1 MDWSICIVIAV
12 ITLFYGIYL
21 GYNNGKKTAY
31 EQTEKQIKL
40 LEEEHQLYITS
51 YLDYDDMKS
60 NYITIKN
67 ELNKTKQ
74 SLERYKNLYDKEM
87 MENVSLIQSISKKNT
102 ENNSALKSIT
112 HYKKLYDEKLEQYK
126 SLSVSAFEQKQEN
139 HHLKDK
145 LSELEKRAL
154 TSTEIT
160 QKLKQVQQIEKK
172 NEENNL
178 QLQKLRN
185 FTYAKIND
193 IPCLAHIFADLHN
206 QKLALID
213 EHSKGKREALRANE
227 RVAAALK
234 KVKEATFRQKEAEY
248 KCAYYEQ
255 ILPWLKDLSDE
266 PLSSMPNNENEDCST
281 DKDMA
286 KNWLSPEEYNNLS
299 TTEKYQK
306 ALDRYFSRNKTPWEI
321 GRDYERYIGYFYE
334 HELGF
339 DVQYF
344 GIEQGLEDLGRD
356 LICKKDN
363 IVHIIQCKYWKK
375 EKIIHEKHIN
385 QLFGTTVMYYLS
397 NIDNNGNLSN
407 FYDYLSKGLIVPVF
421 YSTTEYSNTAKKFA
435 QSLGV
440 QLKIKKLDMY
450 PMIKC
455 NVNKTTGEKIYHLPF
470 DQQYDKVKIT
480 SKDECYALTIK
491 EAEEKGFRRA
501 LRWHGNNN
509 LQN

>member
-1 MDWSICIVIAV
+1 MNWAICIIIA
-12 ITLFYGIYL
+12 IIALFYGIYL
-21 GYNNGKKTAY
+21 GYKDGKKTAFK
-31 EQTEKQIKL
+31 EVEKQINQL
-40 LEEEHQLYITS
+40 QEEYQFYITS
-51 YLDYDDMKS
+51 YSDYDD
-60 NYITIKN
+60 IKK
-67 ELNKTKQ
+67 ELNETKQ
-74 SLERYKNLYDKEM
+74 SLENYKNLYDKEM
-87 MENVSLIQSISKKNT
+87 IENVSLIQSISKKNN
-102 ENNSALKSIT
+102 ENNSALESIAY
-112 HYKKLYDEKLEQYK
+112 HKKLYNEALEQYK
-126 SLSVSAFEQKQEN
+126 SLLVHALEQKQEN
-139 HHLKDK
+139 QHLKNK
-145 LSELEKRAL
+145 LSELEKKAL
-154 TSTEIT
+154 ASTEIT
-160 QKLKQVQQIEKK
+160 RKLEQAQQIEKK
-172 NEENNL
+172 NEESNL

-193 IPCLAHIFADLHN
+193 IPCLAYIFADLHN
-206 QKLALID
+206 QKLALMD
-213 EHSKGKREALRANE
+213 EHSKGKRETLRANE
-227 RVAAALK
+227 RIANALK
-234 KVKEATFRQKEAEY
+234 EVKEATIRQKEAEY

-397 NIDNNGNLSN
+397 NIDNNGNLSK
-407 FYDYLSKGLIVPVF
+407 FYDYLSRGLIVPVF
-421 YSTTEYSNTAKKFA
+421 YSTTEYSDTAKKFA

-440 QLKIKKLDMY
+440 QLKTKKLDMY

-470 DQQYDKVKIT
+470 DQQYDKVKINST
-480 SKDECYALTIK
+480 DECYALTIK

-501 LRWHGNNN
+501 LRWHGN
-509 LQN
+509 